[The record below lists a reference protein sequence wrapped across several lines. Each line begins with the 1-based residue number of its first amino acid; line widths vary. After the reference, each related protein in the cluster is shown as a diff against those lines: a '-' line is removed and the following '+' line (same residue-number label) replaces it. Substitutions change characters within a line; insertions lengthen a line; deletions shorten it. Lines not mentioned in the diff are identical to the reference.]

1 MHKNRKMIPVTIP
14 VMRVGGII
22 ENGERVNSNMI
33 HLIYY
38 KNFCK
43 CYNGPP
49 TSTIMK
55 TGKNSN

>member
-1 MHKNRKMIPVTIP
+1 MIPATIP

-43 CYNGPP
+43 CHNGHP
-49 TSTIMK
+49 TSTIIK
-55 TGKNSN
+55 TGKNSD